1 MSSPRL
7 CFFSLL
13 LIIAASGFIAPTH
26 RQFHNKKIVSLSSS
40 SHSISTSALANSPLF
55 SGDNNDNDSNDF
67 SGFNPFQPG
76 SKMPSSGGFE
86 TLSDDDRKQPS
97 PSTPG
102 GRVSPRSMRMKE
114 LTTDL
119 LACISD
125 EDSVSNLL
133 ESNEEF
139 LLEQLNNL
147 DAVLEPDSIF
157 TPSMSRSE
165 RFEQY
170 RQVMEDRIRNAR
182 APAAKNALRALKEF
196 VSSRE

>member
-1 MSSPRL
+1 
-7 CFFSLL
+7 
-13 LIIAASGFIAPTH
+13 
-26 RQFHNKKIVSLSSS
+26 
-40 SHSISTSALANSPLF
+40 
-55 SGDNNDNDSNDF
+55 
-67 SGFNPFQPG
+67 
-76 SKMPSSGGFE
+76 MPSRGGFG

-119 LACISD
+119 LACISED
-125 EDSVSNLL
+125 ESVSKLL

-147 DAVLEPDSIF
+147 DAVLEPDSVF

-170 RQVMEDRIRNAR
+170 RKVMEDRIRNAR
-182 APAAKNALRALKEF
+182 VPAAKNALRALKEF